1 MRDWSNAMG
10 TPRSP
15 EPVGTPTIH
24 ADPFDASNPDQLD
37 ADIITSIVALGKLR
51 TIPGAFG
58 QVSRNGL

>member
-1 MRDWSNAMG
+1 MG
-10 TPRSP
+10 TPLSP
-15 EPVGTPTIH
+15 EPVGTPAVH